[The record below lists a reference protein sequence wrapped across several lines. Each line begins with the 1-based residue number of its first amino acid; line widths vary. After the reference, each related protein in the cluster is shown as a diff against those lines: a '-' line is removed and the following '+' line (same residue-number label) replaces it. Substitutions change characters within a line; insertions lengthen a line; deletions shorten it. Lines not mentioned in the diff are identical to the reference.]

1 MLSEITIFVVI
12 GIFSIIVIA
21 GSIFIG
27 TSNNF
32 SKKFD
37 KN

>member
-1 MLSEITIFVVI
+1 MSYEIVIFAVI
-12 GIFSIIVIA
+12 GVFSVAVIA
-21 GSIFIG
+21 SSIFIG